1 MKQKLFTLLT
11 LLVLCV
17 TGAWADNYYILS
29 AKSHVPLTAGTCDV
43 TQLLKSNGTSVVA
56 TTAISSNQTSAGS
69 AFYYNSTS
77 ASYANLT
84 NTENYGAAGDD
95 KTMSPIKISSG
106 NTMTITL
113 NSKTFTKMDVLYA
126 CKSKDPKSITIDG
139 TVYDTADQ
147 NVHIASKTKEYATSI
162 AISNSSGKE
171 YNVIVILT
179 EPTYDISFTLPDG
192 ATGIAPATINDG
204 AGETITLP
212 KNFTMYKA
220 NSTFKGWDADDD
232 GDVDYAGGAD
242 YTVTGAATLKAVFE
256 DNGGTT
262 LDDRT
267 LATAIT
273 FDFQR
278 KNGAPSVTWQAPT
291 LPTSGAWIAQANVAG
306 KTIDVKMDWDVTTS
320 GAKINNSG
328 WTDWAQLNN
337 GTRFVIPSAAGA
349 TVDIEAYNDTDD
361 ETTVNDAV
369 RTSVSGNT
377 SHYEISSSASTA
389 TIVMSGKASYYRTIK
404 VTLPGPTYNVDFTLS
419 NVTKTS
425 GEATVMGGTEYTATF
440 AAADGYALPASVEVT
455 AGATDISANCTWA
468 KTTGTLTIP
477 AAYTTGDID
486 ITVNGVVIAGSEI
499 IRATIT
505 AANTAT
511 PSGTIYKTTTT
522 NLSGKD
528 AGKSGWK
535 FAVTGSYVLLTLAD
549 GYTFKTGD
557 IVNVHITA
565 AAGQGTMAIYS
576 SSDAVLQDTGVAGVE
591 GDNKIVLSADVN
603 GKQSIK
609 FLRTND
615 NKWNAHIDY
624 IAVTRPNAVVTLNAS
639 GYATYSNGSD
649 FTFEGAQAYKM
660 ALNLSAGTLVGTE
673 VTGKI
678 PAGEGILLKGDASAV
693 VAITN
698 TTGASAIAGNNLHGT
713 TASGGAT
720 VSVPDGKTIYV
731 LSGNTFKRYTGTTF
745 AANKAFFQADGDTVE
760 SSVFTI
766 TFDDENGETTSIKGV
781 EAQKF
786 MENNKFYNLN
796 GQEVQNPTKGLYIVN
811 GKKVIVK

>member
-1 MKQKLFTLLT
+1 MKQKVFTLLT

-29 AKSHVPLTAGTCDV
+29 GKCNVPLTAGMASAKNQV
-43 TQLLKSNGTSVVA
+43 LKSNGSSVVA
-56 TTAISSNQTSAGS
+56 TTAISSSQTGAGS

-84 NTENYGAAGDD
+84 DTGNYGAAAGNE
-95 KTMSPIKISSG
+95 TMSPIKIESG

-126 CKSKDPKSITIDG
+126 CKSKDAKSITIDG
-139 TVYDTADQ
+139 TVYNTNDQ
-147 NVHIASKTKEYATSI
+147 NVHIASKTKGFATSI

-179 EPTYDISFTLPDG
+179 EQTYDISFALPDG

-220 NSTFKGWDADDD
+220 NSTFKGWDANND
-232 GDVDYAGGAD
+232 GTEDYAGGAN

-267 LATAIT
+267 LATTIT

-278 KNGAPSVTWQAPT
+278 KNGAPTVTWQAPT
-291 LPTSGAWIAQANVAG
+291 LPTSGVWMAQANVAG

-320 GAKINNSG
+320 GAKINNSS
-328 WTDWAQLNN
+328 WNDWAQLNN
-337 GTRFVIPSAAGA
+337 GTQFVIPSAAGA
-349 TVDIEAYNDTDD
+349 TVDIEAYNNTDD
-361 ETTVNDAV
+361 ETTVNGAV

-377 SHYEISSSASTA
+377 SHYEISSSAATA

-404 VTLPGPTYNVDFTLS
+404 VTLPGPTYDVNFNLS

-425 GEATVMGGTEYTATF
+425 GDATVMGGTVYTATF
-440 AAADGYALPASVEVT
+440 AAADGYGLPATVTVT
-455 AGATDISANCTWA
+455 AGATDISANCTWSA
-468 KTTGTLTIP
+468 GTLTIP
-477 AAYTTGDID
+477 AAYTTDDIT
-486 ITVNGVVIAGSEI
+486 ITVNGVALAGSEI

-511 PSGTIYKTTTT
+511 PSGTLYKTTTT

-528 AGKSGWK
+528 SGKSGWK
-535 FAVTGSYVLLTLAD
+535 FSGNGSYVLLTLAD
-549 GYTFKTGD
+549 GYTFKKGD

-576 SSDAVLQDTGVAGVE
+576 SGNDVLQDTGVKGAE
-591 GDNKIVLSADVN
+591 GDNKVVLSADVD
-603 GKQSIK
+603 GQQSIK
-609 FLRTND
+609 FLRTSTNT
-615 NKWNAHIDY
+615 WNAHIDY
-624 IAVTRPNAVVTLNAS
+624 ISVTRPYAVVTLNAS
-639 GYATYSNGSD
+639 GFATYSKATD
-649 FTFEGAQAYKM
+649 FTFEGAKAYKM
-660 ALNLSAGTLVGTE
+660 ALNEGTKTIAGTE
-673 VTGKI
+673 VSGKI
-678 PAGEGILLKGDASAV
+678 AAGEGVLLKGAANAP
-693 VAITN
+693 VAIME
-698 TTGASAIAGNNLHGT
+698 TTGAVALADNDLKGST
-713 TASGGAT
+713 KS
-720 VSVPDGKTIYV
+720 DGSLAVKPTYCYV
-731 LSGNTFKRYTGTTF
+731 LSGDTFKKFTGGTLT
-745 AANKAFFQADGDTVE
+745 ANKAYFEATVDLKGHAL
-760 SSVFTI
+760 TM
-766 TFDDENGETTSIKGV
+766 TFDDGETTAIKAV
-781 EAQKF
+781 EAKKV
-786 MENNKFYNLN
+786 ENGVFYNLA
-796 GQEVQNPTKGLYIVN
+796 GQQVAQPTKGLYIVN
-811 GKKVIVK
+811 GRKVIVK